1 MKAMNDIIHF
11 LSDYVRFA
19 VPFGDVTE
27 YDVRFAAKLLIDEK
41 VFGGKA
47 DMRAEALR
55 RHSIIV
61 PEWLFEKE

>member
-1 MKAMNDIIHF
+1 MKTINDIIHF

-19 VPFGDVTE
+19 VPFRDVTE
-27 YDVRFAAKLLIDEK
+27 YDVRFAAKLLINEK
-41 VFGGKA
+41 VFDGKA

-55 RHSIIV
+55 SHNVIL